1 MKTKYIL
8 HGGSAQHTNEDNDLF
23 FKEILKSTPDMVKIL
38 IVHFAGTEERKEL
51 NWQKDTA
58 QFIRNKGDKELV
70 FELAEESKFL
80 EQIKNA
86 DVIYFGGGTTFN
98 LMTVLSKFK
107 NLKVALGDKIV
118 AGESAGAN
126 SFCSY
131 CFSKSGGGVIKC
143 LGIVPVFMFPHYD
156 KNIVADLS
164 SVPQDIEKVFLPSY
178 KFRTFEIL
186 I

>member
-23 FKEILKSTPDMVKIL
+23 FKEILKSTPDKVKIL
-38 IVHFAGTEERKEL
+38 LVHFAGTEDRKEL

-58 QFIRNKGDKELV
+58 QFIRNKGNKEIE
-70 FELAEESKFL
+70 FQLAEEANFL

-86 DVIYFGGGTTFN
+86 DVIYFGGGTTVN
-98 LMTVLSKFK
+98 LINALTKFK
-107 NLKVALGDKIV
+107 NLKEALEGKIV

-126 SFCSY
+126 TFCSY
-131 CFSKSGGGVIKC
+131 CYSKSGGGVIKC

-156 KNIVADLS
+156 TNIEADLG

-178 KFRTFEIL
+178 KFKTFEV
-186 I
+186 